1 MAIEFNAQF
10 TKFVEFAQAQAAA
23 GHSSAIARDSGAVA
37 EGAPLAGRVISAATG
52 DKVGALFR
60 FASNKRANNDVR
72 DLFKQA
78 IIDMFGGADL
88 IPKSVRDA
96 MKTSDYNRGKPL
108 TARRIMAVKVA
119 IESATEVINP
129 AETRAKANILAL
141 YNEQGE
147 ENRGAIDKLVSAMVN
162 RAADDA
168 DVVDIAVSNG
178 YSLLRAGNATL
189 RSVDEVKK
197 KVDTIKAA
205 VSELRSTAKGNDEIF
220 RLGKEMLI
228 AMGGK
233 AIPPGMIR
241 SMVRAVS
248 KLDISDLKSL
258 NLGSPL
264 VDVHLAAVR
273 FGENVNKAMSASGAD
288 RAFTEAEELMPL
300 RDFAAG
306 LILARC
312 DNNVADNITT
322 LIAADENGGK
332 TLNSVYN
339 AIINRDGVD
348 TTDLPPGLQDH
359 FCASAG
365 EIDNAL
371 SMLYARAQRKL
382 GIPENS
388 LQQVGFN
395 DKEDYEPYMNIISD
409 VLGRAKR
416 TAQKTCDGFRANV
429 VGGKSR
435 GADALRDVY
444 TRRVG
449 RTAFNPAAQI
459 SSSRNAIIKGMIN
472 RRVCTEMS
480 KFAKG
485 GEMMNAEF
493 VADVNSSKLNV
504 TLRSGG
510 NGEPI
515 VLAGDYLTARDQ
527 LASFVTKGEKHNF
540 VSLTSDEK
548 NKVYIA
554 MALLSNKTGD
564 FASNAEMLALDP
576 NGRTPAMQLDGAATH
591 SMTLVLDD
599 DGGLTFESKTAAS
612 SLGQVT
618 IPAGNGN
625 ERPQTIRAGGGS
637 KVESKIRFEIEPQE
651 FDRLA
656 GLDFAAYD
664 DTVPANHIADQNARG
679 PHDDMT
685 SHMGGDFGF
694 RGINCRSTCKITVN

>member
-60 FASNKRANNDVR
+60 SASNQRANNAAR

-96 MKTSDYNRGKPL
+96 MKTSDYNCGKPL

-119 IESATEVINP
+119 IESATEVINQ

-141 YNEQGE
+141 YDDQGE

-178 YSLLRAGNATL
+178 YKLFRAGNATL

-205 VSELRSTAKGNDEIF
+205 VSELRSAAKGNDEIF
-220 RLGKEMLI
+220 RLGKEMI
-228 AMGGK
+228 MAMGGK

-241 SMVRAVS
+241 TMVRAVS
-248 KLDISDLKSL
+248 KLDISDLRSL
-258 NLGSPL
+258 NFASPL
-264 VDVHLAAVR
+264 VDVHLAVVR
-273 FGENVNKAMSASGAD
+273 FGENVSKAMSASGAN
-288 RAFTEAEELMPL
+288 RAFTEAEELMPF

-312 DNNVADNITT
+312 DDNVAQNIVT

-339 AIINRDGVD
+339 AIINRDGLD
-348 TTDLPPGLQDH
+348 TADLPPGLEDH
-359 FCASAG
+359 LCASAG

-371 SMLYARAQRKL
+371 SMLYAGAQRKL

-388 LQQVGFN
+388 LRQVGFN
-395 DKEDYEPYMNIISD
+395 DKDDYEPYMNIISD

-416 TAQKTCDGFRANV
+416 AAQKTCDGFRANV

-449 RTAFNPAAQI
+449 RTAFDPAAKI
-459 SSSRNAIIKGMIN
+459 SSSRNAIITGMIN

-485 GEMMNAEF
+485 ENMNAEF
-493 VADVNSSKLNV
+493 FADVNSGKLNV

-515 VLAGDYLTARDQ
+515 VLAGDYTTARDQ
-527 LASFVTKGEKHNF
+527 LASFVTKGEKGSF
-540 VSLTSDEK
+540 FSLTSDEK

-599 DGGLTFESKTAAS
+599 DGLTFESKTAAS
-612 SLGQVT
+612 GLGQVT

-625 ERPQTIRAGGGS
+625 EQPQTIRAGGGS

-664 DTVPANHIADQNARG
+664 DTVPANHIADQNVRG
-679 PHDDMT
+679 PHGNLT
-685 SHMGGDFGF
+685 SHMGGGFGF
-694 RGINCRSTCKITVN
+694 QGIDCHSTCKITVN